1 MKKTLLAGLGA
12 LLALSACNQKNETEE
27 AHKQAIADASKV
39 ELQNAV
45 ADRDQLFLLVNE
57 ISQGMDQIKDL
68 ENILTVNANA
78 GGETPSQREQIQAD
92 IASIQKALQERREK
106 LAELEKKLNNSTLTN
121 NNLRSTIATL
131 RNQIDTQSNEI
142 ESLKTNLTAAKAR
155 IGELN
160 TAVDSLNTTVT
171 TVTAQKDEA
180 EQQSVDLANELN
192 TCFYAVG
199 SKKELKDNEII
210 ETGFLR
216 KTKIMEGDFDR
227 NFFTTADKRTL
238 TTIPLHSDKAKVL
251 TNQPE
256 SSYVIEDMDG
266 QKVLRITNPAS
277 FWSLSNYLVVQIN

>member
-1 MKKTLLAGLGA
+1 MRKTLLAGLSA
-12 LLALSACNQKNETEE
+12 LLVLGACNQKDEKEE

-57 ISQGMDQIKDL
+57 ISQGVDQIKAL
-68 ENILTVNANA
+68 ENILTVNATS

-121 NNLRSTIATL
+121 NNLRNTIATL
-131 RNQIDTQSNEI
+131 RNQIDSQTSEI
-142 ESLKTNLTAAKAR
+142 ETLKGSLNEATAR
-155 IGELN
+155 IGQLN
-160 TAVDSLNTTVT
+160 TTVDSLNTTVNT
-171 TVTAQKDEA
+171 IVAQKDSV
-180 EQQSVDLANELN
+180 EQESVDLANELN
-192 TCFYAVG
+192 TCYYAVG
-199 SKKELKDNEII
+199 SKKELKDKDII

-238 TTIPLHSDKAKVL
+238 TTIALHSKNAKVL

-256 SSYVIEDMDG
+256 GSFVIEEQGG

-277 FWSLSNYLVVQIN
+277 FWSLSNYLVIQID

>member
-160 TAVDSLNTTVT
+160 TAVDSLNTIVT

>member
-12 LLALSACNQKNETEE
+12 LLVLGACTQKDESEE

-57 ISQGMDQIKDL
+57 ISQGMDQIKAL
-68 ENILTVNANA
+68 ENILTVNSTVN
-78 GGETPSQREQIQAD
+78 GETPSQREQIQAD
-92 IASIQKALQERREK
+92 IASIQKALQEGREK
-106 LAELEKKLNNSTLTN
+106 LAELEKKLNSSNLTN
-121 NNLRSTIATL
+121 NNLRNTIATL
-131 RNQIDTQSNEI
+131 RNQIDSQASEI
-142 ESLKTNLTAAKAR
+142 ETLKSSLTAANNR

-171 TVTAQKDEA
+171 TVTEQKDKA

-192 TCFYAVG
+192 TCYYAVG
-199 SKKELKDNEII
+199 SKKELKENGII

-238 TTIPLHSDKAKVL
+238 TTIPLHSNKAKVL

-256 SSYVIEDMDG
+256 SSYVIEDQGG
-266 QKVLRITNPAS
+266 QKVIRVTNPDS
-277 FWSLSNYLVVQIN
+277 FWSLSNYLVVQID

>member
-1 MKKTLLAGLGA
+1 MKKTFMA
-12 LLALSACNQKNETEE
+12 ALSAMLVLGACTQKNETEE

-57 ISQGMDQIKDL
+57 ISQGMDQIKAL
-68 ENILTVNANA
+68 EDILTVNA
-78 GGETPSQREQIQAD
+78 GVSGETPSQREQIQAD
-92 IASIQKALQERREK
+92 IAAIQKALQERREK

-121 NNLRSTIATL
+121 NNLRNTIATL
-131 RNQIDTQSNEI
+131 RNQIDTQTNEI
-142 ESLKTNLTAAKAR
+142 NTLKTSLNDAKAR

-171 TVTAQKDEA
+171 SVTAEKEEA

-192 TCFYAVG
+192 TCYYAVG
-199 SKKELKDNEII
+199 SKKELKEKEII

-216 KTKIMEGDFDR
+216 KTKIMEGDFGR

-238 TTIPLHSDKAKVL
+238 TTIDLHSAKAKVL

-256 SSYVIEDMDG
+256 GSYVLEDQNG
-266 QKVLRITNPAS
+266 HKVLRITNPAS
-277 FWSLSNYLVVQIN
+277 FWSPSNYLVIQID

>member
-12 LLALSACNQKNETEE
+12 LLVLGACTQKDESEE

-57 ISQGMDQIKDL
+57 ISQGMDQIKAL
-68 ENILTVNANA
+68 ENILTVNSTVN
-78 GGETPSQREQIQAD
+78 GETPSQREQIQAD
-92 IASIQKALQERREK
+92 MASIQKALQERREK
-106 LAELEKKLNNSTLTN
+106 LAELEKKLNSSNLTN
-121 NNLRSTIATL
+121 NNLRNTIATL
-131 RNQIDTQSNEI
+131 RNQIDSQASEI
-142 ESLKTNLTAAKAR
+142 ETLKSSLTAANNR

-171 TVTAQKDEA
+171 TVTEQKDKA

-192 TCFYAVG
+192 TCYYAVG
-199 SKKELKDNEII
+199 SKKELKENGII

-238 TTIPLHSDKAKVL
+238 TTIPLHSNKAKVL

-256 SSYVIEDMDG
+256 SSYVIEDQGG
-266 QKVLRITNPAS
+266 QKVIRVTNPDS
-277 FWSLSNYLVVQIN
+277 FWSLSNYLVVQID

>member
-142 ESLKTNLTAAKAR
+142 ESLKTILTAAKAR

-180 EQQSVDLANELN
+180 EQQSVDLANELH

-256 SSYVIEDMDG
+256 SSYVIEDVDG

-277 FWSLSNYLVVQIN
+277 FWSLSNNLVVQIN

>member
-45 ADRDQLFLLVNE
+45 ADRDQLFLLVND

-256 SSYVIEDMDG
+256 SSYVIEDVDG

>member
-1 MKKTLLAGLGA
+1 MGA

-256 SSYVIEDMDG
+256 SSYVIEDVDG

>member
-12 LLALSACNQKNETEE
+12 LLVLGACTQKDESEE

-57 ISQGMDQIKDL
+57 ISQGMDQIKAL
-68 ENILTVNANA
+68 ENILTVNSTVN
-78 GGETPSQREQIQAD
+78 GETPSQREQIQAD

-106 LAELEKKLNNSTLTN
+106 LAELEKKLNSSNLTN
-121 NNLRSTIATL
+121 NNLRNTIATL
-131 RNQIDTQSNEI
+131 RNQIDSQAREI
-142 ESLKTNLTAAKAR
+142 ETLKSSLTAANNR

-171 TVTAQKDEA
+171 TVTEQKDKA

-192 TCFYAVG
+192 TCYYAVG
-199 SKKELKDNEII
+199 SKKELKENGII

-238 TTIPLHSDKAKVL
+238 TTIPLHSNKAKVL

-256 SSYVIEDMDG
+256 SSYVIEDQGG
-266 QKVLRITNPAS
+266 QKVIRVTNPDS
-277 FWSLSNYLVVQIN
+277 FWSLSNYLVVQID

>member
-12 LLALSACNQKNETEE
+12 LLVLGACTQKDESEE

-57 ISQGMDQIKDL
+57 ISQGMDQIKAL
-68 ENILTVNANA
+68 ENISRVIPPVN
-78 GGETPSQREQIQAD
+78 GETPSQREQIQAD

-106 LAELEKKLNNSTLTN
+106 LAELEKKLNSSNLTN
-121 NNLRSTIATL
+121 NNLRNTIATL
-131 RNQIDTQSNEI
+131 RNQIDSQASEI
-142 ESLKTNLTAAKAR
+142 ETLKSSLTAANNR

-171 TVTAQKDEA
+171 TVTEQKDKA

-192 TCFYAVG
+192 TCYYAVG
-199 SKKELKDNEII
+199 SKKELKENGII

-238 TTIPLHSDKAKVL
+238 TTIPLHSNKAKVL

-256 SSYVIEDMDG
+256 SSYVIEDQGG
-266 QKVLRITNPAS
+266 QKVIRVTNPDS
-277 FWSLSNYLVVQIN
+277 FWSLSNYLVVQID

>member
-142 ESLKTNLTAAKAR
+142 ESLKTILTAAKAR

-256 SSYVIEDMDG
+256 SSYVIEDVDG

>member
-142 ESLKTNLTAAKAR
+142 ESLKTILTAAKAR

>member
-1 MKKTLLAGLGA
+1 MKKILLAGLGTM
-12 LLALSACNQKNETEE
+12 LVLGACTQKNESDE

-57 ISQGMDQIKDL
+57 ISQGMDQIKSL
-68 ENILTVNANA
+68 ENILTVNSAVN
-78 GGETPSQREQIQAD
+78 GETPSQREQIQAD
-92 IASIQKALQERREK
+92 IAAIQKALQERREK
-106 LAELEKKLNNSTLTN
+106 LAELEKKLNNSSLTN
-121 NNLRSTIATL
+121 NNLRSTITTL
-131 RNQIDTQSNEI
+131 RNQIDSQASEI
-142 ESLKTNLTAAKAR
+142 ETLKGSLTAANNR

-171 TVTAQKDEA
+171 TVTEQKDKA
-180 EQQSVDLANELN
+180 EQESVDLANELN
-192 TCFYAVG
+192 TCYYAVG
-199 SKKELKDNEII
+199 SKKELKENDII

-238 TTIPLHSDKAKVL
+238 TTIPMHSNKAKVL

-256 SSYVIEDMDG
+256 SSYVIEDQGG
-266 QKVLRITNPAS
+266 QKVIRITNPDS
-277 FWSLSNYLVVQIN
+277 FWSLSNYLVVQID

>member
-1 MKKTLLAGLGA
+1 M
-12 LLALSACNQKNETEE
+12 
-27 AHKQAIADASKV
+27 
-39 ELQNAV
+39 
-45 ADRDQLFLLVNE
+45 LFLLVNE

-199 SKKELKDNEII
+199 SKKDLKDNEII

-256 SSYVIEDMDG
+256 SSYVIEDVDG

>member
-256 SSYVIEDMDG
+256 SSYVIEDVDG
-266 QKVLRITNPAS
+266 QKVLRIDRKS
-277 FWSLSNYLVVQIN
+277 VV

>member
-256 SSYVIEDMDG
+256 SSYVIEDVDG

>member
-256 SSYVIEDMDG
+256 SSYVIEDVDG

-277 FWSLSNYLVVQIN
+277 FLSLSNYLVVQIN

>member
-180 EQQSVDLANELN
+180 EQQSFDLANELN

-256 SSYVIEDMDG
+256 SSYVIEDVDG

>member
-68 ENILTVNANA
+68 ENILTVNAKA
-78 GGETPSQREQIQAD
+78 GGEPPSQREQIQAD

-256 SSYVIEDMDG
+256 SSYVIEDVDG

>member
-106 LAELEKKLNNSTLTN
+106 LAELEKKLNSSTLTN

-256 SSYVIEDMDG
+256 SSYVIEDVDG

>member
-57 ISQGMDQIKDL
+57 ISQGMDQIKDI

-256 SSYVIEDMDG
+256 SSYVIEDVDG

>member
-256 SSYVIEDMDG
+256 SSYVIEDVDG
-266 QKVLRITNPAS
+266 QKVLQIGRAS
-277 FWSLSNYLVVQIN
+277 CRERV

>member
-142 ESLKTNLTAAKAR
+142 ESLKTILTAAKAR

-216 KTKIMEGDFDR
+216 KTKIMDGDFDR

-256 SSYVIEDMDG
+256 SSYVIEDVDG

>member
-12 LLALSACNQKNETEE
+12 LLVLGACTQKDESEE

-57 ISQGMDQIKDL
+57 ISQGMDQIKAL
-68 ENILTVNANA
+68 ENILTVNSTVN
-78 GGETPSQREQIQAD
+78 GETPSQREQIQAD

-106 LAELEKKLNNSTLTN
+106 LAELEKKLNSSNLTN
-121 NNLRSTIATL
+121 NNLRNTIATL
-131 RNQIDTQSNEI
+131 RNQIDSQASEI
-142 ESLKTNLTAAKAR
+142 ETLKSSLTAANNR

-160 TAVDSLNTTVT
+160 TAVDSLTTTVT
-171 TVTAQKDEA
+171 TVTEQKDKA

-192 TCFYAVG
+192 TCYYAVG
-199 SKKELKDNEII
+199 SKKELKENGII

-238 TTIPLHSDKAKVL
+238 TTIPLHSNKAKVL

-256 SSYVIEDMDG
+256 SSYVIEGQGG
-266 QKVLRITNPAS
+266 QKVIRVTNPDS
-277 FWSLSNYLVVQIN
+277 FWSLSNYLVVQID

>member
-1 MKKTLLAGLGA
+1 MKKTFWAGLGA

-256 SSYVIEDMDG
+256 SSYVIEDVDG

>member
-12 LLALSACNQKNETEE
+12 LLVLGACTQKDESEE

-57 ISQGMDQIKDL
+57 ISQGMDQIKAL
-68 ENILTVNANA
+68 ENILTVNSTVN
-78 GGETPSQREQIQAD
+78 GETPSQREQIQAD

-106 LAELEKKLNNSTLTN
+106 LAELEKKLNSSNLTN
-121 NNLRSTIATL
+121 NNLRNTIATL
-131 RNQIDTQSNEI
+131 RNQIDSQASEI
-142 ESLKTNLTAAKAR
+142 ETLKSSLTAANNR

-171 TVTAQKDEA
+171 TVTEQKDKA

-192 TCFYAVG
+192 TCYYAVG
-199 SKKELKDNEII
+199 SKKELKENGII

-238 TTIPLHSDKAKVL
+238 TTIPLHSNKAKVL

-256 SSYVIEDMDG
+256 SSYVIEDQGG
-266 QKVLRITNPAS
+266 QKVIRVTNPDS
-277 FWSLSNYLVVQIN
+277 FWSLSNYLVVQID

>member
-256 SSYVIEDMDG
+256 SSYVIEDVDG

-277 FWSLSNYLVVQIN
+277 FWSLKIGRAHV

>member
-142 ESLKTNLTAAKAR
+142 ESLKTILTAAKAR

-256 SSYVIEDMDG
+256 SSYVIEDVDG

-277 FWSLSNYLVVQIN
+277 FWSLSNYLVVQMN

>member
-142 ESLKTNLTAAKAR
+142 ESLKTILTAAKAR

-180 EQQSVDLANELN
+180 GTFRAR
-192 TCFYAVG
+192 
-199 SKKELKDNEII
+199 
-210 ETGFLR
+210 FLYLSD
-216 KTKIMEGDFDR
+216 IYQLIC
-227 NFFTTADKRTL
+227 TTR
-238 TTIPLHSDKAKVL
+238 
-251 TNQPE
+251 
-256 SSYVIEDMDG
+256 
-266 QKVLRITNPAS
+266 
-277 FWSLSNYLVVQIN
+277 

>member
-131 RNQIDTQSNEI
+131 RNQIDTQCNEI

-256 SSYVIEDMDG
+256 SSYVIEDVDG